1 MDYFKTIGITV
12 RTTNK
17 DNHAAQDIGSL
28 WARFMSENLR
38 DMIPHK
44 INDNIYLIYSDYE
57 SNYQGEYTC
66 MLGCKVDQ
74 LDNIPPGFVGRKF
87 PAQKERHYVAVGELP
102 ASVVNVWKEIWQD
115 DDTLNRLYKYDY
127 EVYTPKAFTEKEPKV
142 DIYIGVE

>member
-57 SNYQGEYTC
+57 SNYQGE
-66 MLGCKVDQ
+66 
-74 LDNIPPGFVGRKF
+74 
-87 PAQKERHYVAVGELP
+87 
-102 ASVVNVWKEIWQD
+102 
-115 DDTLNRLYKYDY
+115 
-127 EVYTPKAFTEKEPKV
+127 
-142 DIYIGVE
+142 